1 MRLPLVMPCPIR
13 DLEEEEKEEGGG
25 EGEERPLKN
34 ETTPENCRSP
44 KSLRDLTTITQLD
57 TTQ

>member
-1 MRLPLVMPCPIR
+1 MRLPLVMPYPIR
-13 DLEEEEKEEGGG
+13 EQEEEKEEGGG

-34 ETTPENCRSP
+34 ETTPENCRSA
-44 KSLRDLTTITQLD
+44 KSLRDLTTITQFV